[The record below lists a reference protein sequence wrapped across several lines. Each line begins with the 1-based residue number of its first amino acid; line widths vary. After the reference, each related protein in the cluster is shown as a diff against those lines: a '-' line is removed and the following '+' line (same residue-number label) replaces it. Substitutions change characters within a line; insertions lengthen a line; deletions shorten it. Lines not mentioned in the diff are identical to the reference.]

1 MLNLGVIGTGWIT
14 NSFVQGALATGRYRV
29 YAVYSRTRE
38 AAEQFGKK
46 YDAQVYATDLDAFFG
61 LEDMDAVY
69 IASPNSYHYAQAQKA
84 IAAKK
89 HVIVEKSA
97 FSNIR
102 ETEHILSL
110 TRENGV
116 FVLEAARHIHER
128 NFFVLKEQLKHIGEI
143 RGASL
148 TYMKYSPRYE
158 LVLKGEHTNIF
169 SLEYSAG
176 TLYDLGVYPVY
187 TAVALF
193 GKPNSCHY
201 FCTKVRTGVD
211 GIGVIV
217 FRYEG
222 FDVVMQ
228 TGKIADSFL
237 PSEICGSE
245 GNILLSSMND
255 IASIKVYNRAEKTTV
270 EVAEEKENH
279 WMLGEANAF
288 AELICN
294 PDAPESRK
302 RYAELEG
309 IMRDVHAVMTEL
321 RRQADIVFPAD
332 KMGS

>member
-14 NSFVQGALATGRYRV
+14 DSFVQGALATGRYRM
-29 YAVYSRTRE
+29 YAVYSRTIE

-46 YDAQVYATDLDAFFG
+46 YGAERYATDLDQFFG
-61 LEDMDAVY
+61 LAELDVVY
-69 IASPNSYHYAQAQKA
+69 VASPNAFHYEQSKKA
-84 IAAKK
+84 VLHKK

-97 FSNIR
+97 YSNSR

-110 TRENGV
+110 ARENGV
-116 FVLEAARHIHER
+116 FVFEAARHIHER
-128 NFFVLKEQLKHIGEI
+128 NFPVLKAQLKTIGEI
-143 RGASL
+143 RGANF
-148 TYMKYSPRYE
+148 TYMKYSPRYD

-169 SLEYSAG
+169 SLECSAG
-176 TLYDLGVYPVY
+176 ALYDLGVYPVY

-193 GKPNSCHY
+193 GKPNSCQY
-201 FCTKVRTGVD
+201 FCTKVKTGVD

-217 FRYEG
+217 FRYDG

-237 PSEICGSE
+237 PSEIYGSE
-245 GNILLSSMND
+245 GTILLASMND
-255 IASIKVYNRAEKTTV
+255 ISSIRVFDRATKTTV
-270 EVAEEKENH
+270 EVAEEKESN
-279 WMLGEANAF
+279 WMQGEANAF
-288 AELICN
+288 ADIMLH

-302 RYAELEG
+302 RYEEMEG

-332 KMGS
+332 LKD

>member
-14 NSFVQGALATGRYRV
+14 DSFLQGALATGQYRV
-29 YAVYSRTRE
+29 YAVYSRTME
-38 AAEQFGKK
+38 AAEGFGKK
-46 YDAQVYATDLDAFFG
+46 YNAEQYATDLDTFFG
-61 LEDMDAVY
+61 LADLDVIY
-69 IASPNSYHYAQAQKA
+69 IASPNTYHYEQSKKA

-97 FSNIR
+97 FSNSR
-102 ETEHILSL
+102 ETGHILSL
-110 TRENGV
+110 ARENGV
-116 FVLEAARHIHER
+116 FVFEAARHIHER
-128 NFFVLKEQLKHIGEI
+128 NFPVLKEQLGRIGEI
-143 RGASL
+143 RGANL
-148 TYMKYSPRYE
+148 TYMKYSPRYD

-201 FCTKVRTGVD
+201 FCTKVKTGVD

-217 FRYEG
+217 FRYSG

-237 PSEICGSE
+237 PSEIYGSE
-245 GNILLSSMND
+245 GTIILGSMND
-255 IASIKVYNRAEKTTV
+255 ISSIRVFDRATKTTV
-270 EVAEEKENH
+270 EMAEEKESN

-288 AELICN
+288 ADIMLHKDSAEH
-294 PDAPESRK
+294 RR
-302 RYAELEG
+302 RYEELEG

-332 KMGS
+332 QME

>member
-14 NSFVQGALATGRYRV
+14 DSFVQGALATGLYCV
-29 YAVYSRTRE
+29 YAVYSRTIE
-38 AAEQFGKK
+38 AAQRFGKK
-46 YDAQVYATDLDAFFG
+46 YGAEQYATDLDTLFG
-61 LEDMDAVY
+61 LADLDVVY
-69 IASPNSYHYAQAQKA
+69 IASPNAFHYEQSKKA

-97 FSNIR
+97 FSNSR

-110 TRENGV
+110 ARENGV
-116 FVLEAARHIHER
+116 FVFEAARHIHER
-128 NFFVLKEQLKHIGEI
+128 NFPVLKGQLKRIGEI
-143 RGASL
+143 RGANL
-148 TYMKYSPRYE
+148 TYMKYSPRYD

-176 TLYDLGVYPVY
+176 ALYDLGVYPVY

-217 FRYEG
+217 FRYGG

-237 PSEICGSE
+237 PSEIYGSE
-245 GNILLSSMND
+245 GTILLASMND
-255 IASIKVYNRAEKTTV
+255 ISSIRVFDRATKTTV
-270 EVAEEKENH
+270 EVAKEKESN
-279 WMLGEANAF
+279 WMFGEANAF
-288 AELICN
+288 ADIMLHK
-294 PDAPESRK
+294 DSPEHLK
-302 RYAELEG
+302 RYEELEG

-332 KMGS
+332 RVE